1 MITRTAQAVPDTG
14 SHTDPACVSRNTAWI
29 GGEGGHMD
37 LRRVTGYLAHT
48 LLALHWLWVLTR
60 TAPVLR
66 RGCRD
71 RPLRLR
77 LTLLRTAALGW
88 TALFVATVHFWAT
101 SWWHVV
107 VALPVALAGGAGL
120 QRVYRRLVAPPRHR
134 VALSRRVRRTG
145 HFPVIRRP
153 GVPGPHRHAAVEAAP
168 RAVRDLRDLAFLVQ
182 RWPMPAAGT
191 TSQS

>member
-1 MITRTAQAVPDTG
+1 
-14 SHTDPACVSRNTAWI
+14 
-29 GGEGGHMD
+29 MD

-168 RAVRDLRDLAFLVQ
+168 RNDEVLFELRLRRNGGRLEQPTAPQSTVVEGRKGFFVQ
-182 RWPMPAAGT
+182 VVSGRRGKFSMGECRGC
-191 TSQS
+191 